1 MAQAFRALVR
11 TLLQNAF
18 DDHGANKTD
27 GDSRNLKIVILDA
40 FTTRFFRALLAH
52 HPNPKLMHNVNGLA
66 VGYSALNA
74 APMLLLLKASGTESV
89 SYARCLR
96 GRKADDIL
104 RTALSCALLGNDE
117 PPVCSPV
124 FVSAKA
130 PAPVSAI
137 VDVDADS
144 DVPASVLAQ
153 LRDFL

>member
-1 MAQAFRALVR
+1 MAQALRALVR

-27 GDSRNLKIVILDA
+27 GDSRKFKIVILDA

-96 GRKADDIL
+96 GCKADDVL

-124 FVSAKA
+124 LA
-130 PAPVSAI
+130 PAPVSEI

>member
-1 MAQAFRALVR
+1 MAQALRALVR

-27 GDSRNLKIVILDA
+27 DDSRKFKIVILDA

-52 HPNPKLMHNVNGLA
+52 HPNQKLMHNVTGLA
-66 VGYSALNA
+66 VGYNALNS

-96 GRKADDIL
+96 GCKADDVL

-117 PPVCSPV
+117 SVCSPV
-124 FVSAKA
+124 SVPAQA

-144 DVPASVLAQ
+144 HVPASVLAQ